1 MNLKRKKEKIVEK
14 FSKFLVVLLA
24 SLSLGMLFSCG
35 KQKSAQAEP
44 PPEQT
49 IRWPSIWVGTDSKAA
64 VIAELVQ
71 EFNAANAGKIK
82 IVIEESPNYDDYRD
96 KIRTNIA
103 AGSFPDFFTLDQV
116 DMNAFLASDKL
127 LDFSP
132 YLDDAFKSNFTV
144 GIFDGITG
152 GSGKI
157 NVIPYEKAVPLFIYN
172 KSLLAKAGYDSFPD
186 TYDELF
192 RLFDALLAQGITPTS
207 QMTGAN
213 AWTSQLWFSN
223 IITAIGGPD
232 VLKTQ
237 DFSDGA
243 WLRAAELIKTIY
255 DKYTTSDAI
264 GAAANVAGG
273 HYLNGKTAIL
283 ANGTWYFGRIE
294 KEGAPGIY
302 ENSAVAA
309 SPAYTGGKGKAGGF
323 AGSTLAFLAAANT
336 GNEEK
341 KKAVVEWVKFLT
353 KPENVRK
360 ISLNSGALF
369 HVNVDLGDGIS
380 PLLKE
385 TLELL
390 DKAPYFAYHFD
401 ASLPLA
407 VVNEFPQALSS
418 LVTGES
424 TPEQFVARLKAA
436 KDRA

>member
-1 MNLKRKKEKIVEK
+1 MKKFGKALTIL
-14 FSKFLVVLLA
+14 LVT
-24 SLSLGMLFSCG
+24 LSMGILFGCG
-35 KQKSAQAEP
+35 KAKSASVAAA
-44 PPEQT
+44 PEQI
-49 IRWPSIWVGTDSKAA
+49 IRWPCIWVGTDSKAA
-64 VIAELVQ
+64 TIADLTR
-71 EFNAANAGKIK
+71 EFNAAHAGKIR

-132 YLDDAFKSNFTV
+132 YLDSAFTSGFTA
-144 GIFDGITG
+144 GIFDGVTD
-152 GSGKI
+152 SAGKI
-157 NVIPYEKAVPLFIYN
+157 KVIPYEKAVPVFIYN
-172 KSLLAKAGYDSFPD
+172 KELFAKAGYDRFPD

-192 RLFDALLAQGITPTS
+192 ELFDKLLALGITPTS

-232 VLKTQ
+232 VLQKQ

-243 WLRAAELIKTIY
+243 WVKAAEIMKTLY
-255 DKYTTSDAI
+255 DNYTTSDAI
-264 GAAANVAGG
+264 GASATVAGG

-283 ANGTWYFGRIE
+283 ANGTWYFGRIAS
-294 KEGAPGIY
+294 EGIPNLY
-302 ENSAVAA
+302 ENSSVAA
-309 SPAYTGGKGKAGGF
+309 SPAYSGGKGKAGGL
-323 AGSTLAFLAAANT
+323 AGSTLAFFAAANT
-336 GNEEK
+336 DSEEK
-341 KKAVVEWVKFLT
+341 KAAIVEWVKFLA

-360 ISLNSGALF
+360 ISLASGALF
-369 HVNVDLGDGIS
+369 HVTVDLGDSIS

-385 TLELL
+385 TFVLL
-390 DKAPYFAYHFD
+390 DKAPYFTYHFD
-401 ASLPLA
+401 ASLPLT

-418 LVTGES
+418 LVSGES

>member
-1 MNLKRKKEKIVEK
+1 MKRSGKWPAI
-14 FSKFLVVLLA
+14 LLA
-24 SLSLGMLFSCG
+24 SLSMGMLVGCG
-35 KQKSAQAEP
+35 KAKNVPLA
-44 PPEQT
+44 PEQ
-49 IRWPSIWVGTDSKAA
+49 IVRWPSIWVGTDSKAA

-71 EFNAANAGKIK
+71 EFNRLHTGKIK
-82 IVIEESPNYDDYRD
+82 IVVEESPNYDDYRD

-103 AGSFPDFFTLDQV
+103 AGAFPDFFTLDQV

-132 YLDDAFKSNFTV
+132 YLDDAFKSGFTA
-144 GIFDGITG
+144 GIFDGVTD
-152 GSGKI
+152 SAGKI
-157 NVIPYEKAVPLFIYN
+157 KVIPYEKAVPVFIYN
-172 KSLLAKAGYDSFPD
+172 KELFAKAGYDRFPD

-192 RLFDALLAQGITPTS
+192 QLFDKMLALGITPTS

-232 VLKTQ
+232 VLKKQ
-237 DFSDGA
+237 DFSDSA
-243 WLRAAELIKTIY
+243 WVKAAETIKTIY

-294 KEGAPGIY
+294 KEGIPGLY
-302 ENSAVAA
+302 ENSAAAA
-309 SPAYTGGKGKAGGF
+309 SPAYTGGKGKAGGL
-323 AGSTLAFLAAANT
+323 AGSTLAFFAAANA

-341 KKAVVEWVKFLT
+341 KTAVVEWVKFLAE
-353 KPENVRK
+353 PENVRK
-360 ISLNSGALF
+360 ISLASGALF
-369 HVNVDLGDGIS
+369 HVTADLGDGIS

-385 TLELL
+385 TLDLL
-390 DKAPYFAYHFD
+390 DTAPYFTYHFD

-407 VVNEFPQALSS
+407 AVNEFPQALSS
-418 LVTGES
+418 LVSGES

-436 KDRA
+436 KDRS

>member
-1 MNLKRKKEKIVEK
+1 MKRFRK
-14 FSKFLVVLLA
+14 LPPVLLVFLLLGTI
-24 SLSLGMLFSCG
+24 LSCA
-35 KQKSAQAEP
+35 KQKGAQAATA
-44 PPEQT
+44 PEQI

-64 VIAELVQ
+64 VITELVQ
-71 EFNAANAGKIK
+71 EFNNSRTGKIN

-132 YLDDAFKSNFTV
+132 YLDNAFKSGFTA
-144 GIFDGITG
+144 GIFDGVTDA
-152 GSGKI
+152 SGKI
-157 NVIPYEKAVPLFIYN
+157 KVIPYEKAVPVFIYN
-172 KSLLAKAGYDSFPD
+172 KTLLAKAGYDHFPD

-192 RLFDALLAQGITPTS
+192 QLFDKLLALGITPTS

-223 IITAIGGPD
+223 IIVAIGGPD
-232 VLKTQ
+232 VLIKQ

-243 WLRAAELIKTIY
+243 WLKAAEIIKTIY
-255 DKYTTSDAI
+255 DKYTTRDAI
-264 GAAANVAGG
+264 GASATVAGG

-294 KEGAPGIY
+294 KEGIPGLY
-302 ENSAVAA
+302 ENSAAVA
-309 SPAYTGGKGKAGGF
+309 SPAYTGGKGRAGGF
-323 AGSTLAFLAAANT
+323 AGSTLAFFAAANT

-341 KKAVVEWVKFLT
+341 KKAVVEWIKFLT
-353 KPENVRK
+353 LPENVRRL
-360 ISLNSGALF
+360 SLNSGSLF

-401 ASLPLA
+401 ASMPLV

-418 LVTGES
+418 LVSGES

-436 KDRA
+436 KDRS